1 MEPKSSG
8 SLSMQIFGVVV
19 RARRESEGVTL
30 EQLAAYTD
38 YSKSLTA
45 KIEYGERMPSPRFIE
60 RAEELLKCPGVL
72 VAVAPFLSRERYP
85 SWFGEY
91 ADREAEA
98 VSLSFY
104 DVQVLNGLLQSEAY
118 ARAVFSAAYPVLEED
133 EIEHRVEARL
143 ARQSLLTRKPA
154 CALSFVME
162 EWILRRLVG
171 GPVAMKEQLNHLL
184 ERSLQRNITIQV
196 LPMHYETHASFLG
209 PFTILETAQH
219 DRLAYVEGQAGGFL
233 INDGDTVSELNTRH
247 GMIRSQALTPEDSAK
262 LIERM
267 ASEL

>member
-1 MEPKSSG
+1 
-8 SLSMQIFGVVV
+8 MQIFGVVV
-19 RARRESEGVTL
+19 RARRESEGVTI

-98 VSLSFY
+98 VSLCTY
-104 DVQVLNGLLQSEAY
+104 ATHVLHGLLQTAGY
-118 ARAVFSAAYPVLEED
+118 ARAVFSAACPVLEED
-133 EIEHRVEARL
+133 EIESRVEARL
-143 ARQSLLTRKPA
+143 ARQVLLTGKPG
-154 CALSFVME
+154 CALTFVME

-171 GPVAMKEQLNHLL
+171 GPATMKEQLSHLL
-184 ERSLQRNITIQV
+184 ELSQKRNVTIQL
-196 LPMHYETHASFLG
+196 LPTRYETHAGFQG
-209 PFTILETAQH
+209 PFTLLETPEH
-219 DRLAYVEGQAGGFL
+219 DWLAYVEGQAGGFL
-233 INDGDTVSELNTRH
+233 IDDRQTVSELISRH